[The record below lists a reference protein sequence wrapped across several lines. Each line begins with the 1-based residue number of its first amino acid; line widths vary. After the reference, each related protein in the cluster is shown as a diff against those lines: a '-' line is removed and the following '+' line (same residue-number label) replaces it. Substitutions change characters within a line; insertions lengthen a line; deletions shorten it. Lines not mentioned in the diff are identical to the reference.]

1 MNAPDPGMAYLNGLL
16 EDLFMLKLRDGAQRV
31 GYREDEAEM
40 DPALEAQS
48 SAAGGQAQD
57 EYEEDLFY
65 EARAIVGGVSK
76 ATPTVEHLRVLI
88 DRLTGPEMPN
98 GSPF

>member
-1 MNAPDPGMAYLNGLL
+1 MSTTDPGMGYLNGLL
-16 EDLFMLKLRDGAQRV
+16 DDLFMLKLRA
-31 GYREDEAEM
+31 GYRDDEAAM

-48 SAAGGQAQD
+48 SAAGGQAQA
-57 EYEEDLFY
+57 EFEEDLFF
-65 EARAIVGGVSK
+65 EARAIVVGVSK

-88 DRLTGPEMPN
+88 DRLHRPEMPD

>member
-1 MNAPDPGMAYLNGLL
+1 MSSIDPGMGYLNGLL
-16 EDLFMLKLRDGAQRV
+16 DDLFMLKVRAGALRA
-31 GYREDEAEM
+31 GYRDDEAAM

-48 SAAGGQAQD
+48 SAAGGQAQA
-57 EYEEDLFY
+57 EFEEDLFF

-76 ATPTVEHLRVLI
+76 ATPTVEHLRVLM
-88 DRLTGPEMPN
+88 DRLTRPEMPD

>member
-16 EDLFMLKLRDGAQRV
+16 EDLFMLKLRAGAQRV